1 MSFKAEGMI
10 TWSWKEVFWI
20 YWISFSLMI
29 PISVGFF
36 LLFLGKFY
44 QHFVDNITT
53 LEGTLKYFLSINEV
67 FVFKVKGVFTLFFYT
82 CGMTVNSLV
91 SSQNFIQCLDNLTCP
106 YNLLYSSFIYFI
118 VFIVLFVFI
127 SFLLRKD
134 IL

>member
-1 MSFKAEGMI
+1 MNLHEKKVAYPSICCLLFAVLVLNIFLLLYLKIIKKVAIFSELVESFCLSFVKILRKVEFVGKFLIFSQILFMGLKAEGTI

-44 QHFVDNITT
+44 QHFIDNITT
-53 LEGTLKYFLSINEV
+53 LEG
-67 FVFKVKGVFTLFFYT
+67 
-82 CGMTVNSLV
+82 
-91 SSQNFIQCLDNLTCP
+91 
-106 YNLLYSSFIYFI
+106 
-118 VFIVLFVFI
+118 
-127 SFLLRKD
+127 